1 MTFDA
6 EPMRDAERSA
16 TPPRPG
22 SRWRLS
28 TFCDGRDNNFNL
40 IRMVAAACVI
50 VSHAF
55 PITLGSGALE
65 PLEASTGHKLGWIA
79 VAVFFAVSGF
89 LITRSFDRTS
99 RLSRWIAARVM
110 RLFPGLAV
118 VLVLTAGLY
127 GPALTTLE
135 TSAYFARAETY
146 SYIPRN
152 LSLAFLQFELPG
164 VLTNT
169 PFPGAINGS
178 LWTLVHEV
186 ACYFAVFL
194 LGVCGALRS
203 RRGFL
208 LFCAAY
214 LAIFMVTMFPAI
226 EAQLPAKL
234 LAFRDLSYP
243 FVLGMM
249 LYHWREKIVLSWIA
263 VAILA
268 VLTAAIRGTFVYDL
282 VFVATIAYTAFVL
295 AYRVGGTVRQY
306 NRLGDY
312 SYGLYIYGFPVQQA
326 VVALGWSDGP
336 VENMMIAFPIA
347 LGLAILSWHLVEHP
361 ALERRNRVADWFGR
375 GPGTTAAQ
383 CEGVE
388 RA

>member
-1 MTFDA
+1 MTFDPA
-6 EPMRDAERSA
+6 PMRDAERLV
-16 TPPRPG
+16 RPEPSG
-22 SRWRLS
+22 SRWRLGAV
-28 TFCDGRDNNFNL
+28 CDGRDNNFNL

-55 PITLGSGALE
+55 PIALGAGTLE
-65 PLEASTGHKLGWIA
+65 PLQASTGHKLGSIA
-79 VAVFFAVSGF
+79 VAIFFAISGF

-99 RLSRWIAARVM
+99 RLSRWISARVM

-118 VLVLTAGLY
+118 VVILTAAFY

-135 TSAYFARAETY
+135 PSAYFARAETY
-146 SYIPRN
+146 SYVPRN

-164 VLTNT
+164 VIADN
-169 PFPGAINGS
+169 PYPGAINGS

-186 ACYFAVFL
+186 ACYFGVFL
-194 LGVCGALRS
+194 LGVFGALRS
-203 RRGFL
+203 RRGFP

-214 LAIFMVTMFPAI
+214 LALFVATMFP
-226 EAQLPAKL
+226 EMKAQLPAKI

-249 LYHWREKIVLSWIA
+249 LYHWRDRIVLSWVA

-268 VLTAAIRGTFVYDL
+268 VLAAALRGTLLFDL
-282 VFVATIAYTAFVL
+282 VFVAAISYTAFVL
-295 AYRVGGTVRQY
+295 AYRVGGMVREY

-347 LGLAILSWHLVEHP
+347 LGLAILSWYLVEHP
-361 ALERRNRVADWFGR
+361 ALERRHRVADWFDG
-375 GPGTTAAQ
+375 GLATTSAAR
-383 CEGVE
+383 EGVK